1 MLAKKK
7 KLGKKNYKED
17 KLVTYYSKSLEYF
30 EIYRNQIIIGAAVL
44 VVIIAAIIYFG
55 NQARELEIEASA
67 ELAKIS
73 HLYESRNYEAVIN
86 GIPQNNTPSFAE
98 IADKYSGT
106 EAGEIARINLAHAY
120 FYTGQYD
127 EAVEQYK
134 KYSGDI
140 EIYEASALAGIAA
153 CYEAKGDAG
162 EAADY
167 YEDAAFV
174 YENNPQ
180 NSEYLL
186 NAAINYIK
194 SDSPSRA
201 EDLLKTLKEKY
212 ETSSQAL
219 EADKYLAMV
228 QLQSNS

>member
-30 EIYRNQIIIGAAVL
+30 EVYRNQIIIGAAVL

-67 ELAKIS
+67 ELAKVS
-73 HLYESRNYEAVIN
+73 YLYESRNYEAVIN
-86 GIPQNNTPSFAE
+86 GNPQNNTPSFAE

-106 EAGEIARINLAHAY
+106 EAGEIARVNLAHAY

-127 EAVEQYK
+127 KAINEYK

-140 EIYEASALAGIAA
+140 EIYQAASLAGIGA
-153 CYEAKGDAG
+153 CYEAKGDNEQAAG
-162 EAADY
+162 S
-167 YEDAAFV
+167 YEDAAFI

-186 NAAINYIK
+186 NAAINYIH
-194 SDSPSRA
+194 SGGYGNA
-201 EDLLKTLKEKY
+201 EDLLNTLKEKY
-212 ETSSQAL
+212 ENSSQAR
-219 EADKYLAMV
+219 EADKYLAIV
-228 QLQSNS
+228 QINSNS